1 MTRDEALKSMSL
13 WPAYAAFQENELG
26 SLAEGKRADFVVLS
40 QDIMRVPTEVILDT
54 EVISTWVG
62 GRKVYE
68 RK

>member
-26 SLAEGKRADFVVLS
+26 SLAPGKRADFVVLD
-40 QDIMRVPTEVILDT
+40 QDVMRVPDALILDT
-54 EVISTWVG
+54 QVLSTWVA
-62 GRKVYE
+62 GRRVYE